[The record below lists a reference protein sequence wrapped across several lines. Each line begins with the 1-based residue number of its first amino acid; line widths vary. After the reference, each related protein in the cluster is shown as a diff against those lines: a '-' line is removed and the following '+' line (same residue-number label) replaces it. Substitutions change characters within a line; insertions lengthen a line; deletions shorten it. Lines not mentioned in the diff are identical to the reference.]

1 LPVLASMSNP
11 FASDEYGRPPRHTV
25 PPDSTQHGAY
35 SSDKMSVVN
44 PPSKS
49 MDKLVF
55 GLISFGLVMIVFVV
69 MFTLLRNISPDAP
82 TRLTPE
88 GTISEEADPSAT
100 DQETEIRGD

>member
-1 LPVLASMSNP
+1 LVL
-11 FASDEYGRPPRHTV
+11 
-25 PPDSTQHGAY
+25 
-35 SSDKMSVVN
+35 
-44 PPSKS
+44 
-49 MDKLVF
+49 
-55 GLISFGLVMIVFVV
+55 IVFVV